1 MQGLCCFMT
10 ISQHVTGF
18 IACAAIRSFS
28 HIVRCLVRK
37 GKTELIS
44 AELSIHQIVGKVACF

>member
-1 MQGLCCFMT
+1 MQGLRCSMT

-18 IACAAIRSFS
+18 TACAAIRPFS
-28 HIVRCLVRK
+28 HIVKCLVRK

-44 AELSIHQIVGKVACF
+44 AELSIHQIVGKVAYF